1 MQQDTYKFSKHAL
14 GMRYSKLQKET
25 STKENKPQILKEKLA
40 LGIIDLQFV
49 INVVLNLF
57 FTSS

>member
-1 MQQDTYKFSKHAL
+1 
-14 GMRYSKLQKET
+14 MRYSKLQKET

-57 FTSS
+57 FMSS